1 MDKNIWLNH
10 YDPGVP
16 HTLAPYPER
25 TLADIVSE
33 TASQRPDHPALLFK
47 GAVVSYAQLEST
59 SDAFAS
65 ALVGMGVKRGDRVA
79 LLLPNTPQ
87 MALCLL
93 GAWKAGGIVA
103 PLNPLYTEHELE
115 HALSECGA
123 ETIVVLT
130 PFYNKIKAI
139 QSHTRLRNVIASNI
153 KEYLPPALRLLFT
166 LVKEKKEGHRIALQ
180 AGDLWLGD
188 LLQKYRAAPPPEIE
202 VKPGDPAILLFSGG
216 TTGTPKAALGSHQ
229 GLVMSGMQ
237 IHAWFKGML
246 VEWDDIIVLNMP
258 LFHAYG
264 LAGVFSAGV
273 VGHNPFAVIPNPR
286 DLDDMVETIHKV
298 RPAFLPGVPTLF
310 NALLSH
316 PKVQKG
322 QADLKSL
329 KLCISGAS
337 PLLAETKLR
346 FESITGGR
354 ISEAYALSESMLAT
368 TMTPLQGAYKPG
380 SVGLPLPDVE
390 VRITDADSGEGD
402 LETGQVGEILLRAPQ
417 LMLGYWE
424 KPGETANAIRDG
436 WLFTGD
442 IGYLDEDGYLFI
454 VDRKKDLIKPGG
466 FQVWPREVEEVLASH
481 PAVQEVCVGG
491 VPDPYQVE
499 AVKAW
504 VVLLPGQQVSADELR
519 AFCRE
524 SLAAYK
530 VPKHVEFRDSLPKT
544 TVGKVL
550 RRELAR
556 EHETNQ

>member
-1 MDKNIWLNH
+1 MDSTLWTAH

-25 TLADIVSE
+25 TLADVISE
-33 TASQRPDHPALLFK
+33 SARQRPDHPALLFK
-47 GAVVSYAQLEST
+47 GLAISYARLEQLST
-59 SDAFAS
+59 AFAS
-65 ALVGMGVKRGDRVA
+65 MLIELGVKRGDRVA

-87 MALCLL
+87 MVLALL
-93 GAWKAGGIVA
+93 GTWKAGGIAV

-115 HALSECGA
+115 HALQDCGA

-139 QSHTRLRNVIASNI
+139 QAGTRLRKVFATNI
-153 KEYLPPALRLLFT
+153 KEYLPTTLRILFS
-166 LVKEKKEGHRIALQ
+166 LVKEKKEGHRITLQ
-180 AGDLWLGD
+180 PGDLWLGD
-188 LLQKYRAAPPPEIE
+188 LLDKYATAPLPEIQ

-216 TTGTPKAALGSHQ
+216 TTGTPKAALGTHR

-237 IHAWFKGML
+237 VRSWFKNLL

-264 LAGVFSAGV
+264 LAGVFTAGV

-286 DLDDMVETIHKV
+286 DLDDMLETIQKV

-310 NALLSH
+310 NALLNH
-316 PKVQKG
+316 PKVQAGK
-322 QADLKSL
+322 ADLKSL

-337 PLLAETKLR
+337 PLLAETKQR
-346 FESITGGR
+346 FESITGGS
-354 ISEAYALSESMLAT
+354 ISEAYALSESMLAA
-368 TMTPLQGAYKPG
+368 TMTPIQGEYKPG

-390 VRITDADSGEGD
+390 IRITDADSGQGD
-402 LETGQVGEILLRAPQ
+402 LDPEQVGEILMRAPQ
-417 LMLGYWE
+417 LMVGYWE
-424 KPGETANAIRDG
+424 KPDETANAIRDG

-442 IGYLDEDGYLFI
+442 IGYLDRDGYLFI

-466 FQVWPREVEEVLASH
+466 FQVWPREVEEVIASH
-481 PAVQEVCVGG
+481 PAVLEVCVGG

-504 VVLLPGQQVSADELR
+504 VVLLPEQQLSADELR
-519 AFCRE
+519 LYCRE
-524 SLAAYK
+524 NLAAYK
-530 VPKHVEFRDSLPKT
+530 VPKHIEFRDSLPKT

-550 RRELAR
+550 RRELAH
-556 EHETNQ
+556 EHQTA